1 MIKAHLSSRLLLDFK
16 QSKLKNLDLD
26 HTQLNLK
33 RFLELKSEQLKKSDT
48 NIHTS
53 ELLRRMRKISLALK
67 STMLIKA
74 LLNRHIMRS

>member
-33 RFLELKSEQLKKSDT
+33 RFLELKSEQLKKNDT

>member
-1 MIKAHLSSRLLLDFK
+1 MIKVHLSSRHLLDFK
-16 QSKLKNLDLD
+16 QLKLQTLVLE

-33 RFLELKSEQLKKSDT
+33 KFPELKSEQLKKNDT

-53 ELLRRMRKISLALK
+53 ELLKRMKRANLGLK